1 MMQVPAVRTGAP
13 ERPGC
18 EQASGTAAK
27 QRSEVIMASRIPPV
41 RPARRGAS
49 FPRPGR

>member
-1 MMQVPAVRTGAP
+1 MIRVPAVRTDAP

-18 EQASGTAAK
+18 EQVSGTAAK

-41 RPARRGAS
+41 RPVRRGAS
-49 FPRPGR
+49 FPRLCR